1 MSTAA
6 REIIDDI
13 PEQPDSAVA
22 DVGDALMSIGDTI
35 LSITA
40 ICSGIRTQ
48 MVRDQGWGQAFAEEF
63 AQDLARAL
71 VNRSMDPTEVWR
83 SALEGL

>member
-40 ICSGIRTQ
+40 ICSDIRR
-48 MVRDQGWGQAFAEEF
+48 VHGPID
-63 AQDLARAL
+63 
-71 VNRSMDPTEVWR
+71 
-83 SALEGL
+83 EGPYQVLGELLCE